1 MLIDW
6 REIMK
11 YKGFIINPVYSL
23 CADWRLDKHGS
34 VVAKRVKSSD
44 IEYYEVLD
52 PIEGGKRFFAENT
65 IDECKSEINRILVKL
80 GMKDNT
86 RKSWD
91 LLEN

>member
-34 VVAKRVKSSD
+34 VVAKQVKSAD

-52 PIEGGKRFFAENT
+52 PIEGGTRFFAENT
-65 IDECKSEINRILVKL
+65 ITECKLEINRILFKL
-80 GMKDNT
+80 GMKTN
-86 RKSWD
+86 KVYP
-91 LLEN
+91 

>member
-1 MLIDW
+1 M
-6 REIMK
+6 R
-11 YKGFIINPVYSL
+11 YKGFIIDPVYSA
-23 CADWRLDKHGS
+23 CADWRLTKNGA

-44 IEYYEVLD
+44 IEYYEILD

-65 IDECKSEINRILVKL
+65 IAECKSEINRILAIL

-86 RKSWD
+86 QKSWD

>member
-1 MLIDW
+1 M
-6 REIMK
+6 R
-11 YKGFIINPVYSL
+11 YKGFIIHPVYSA
-23 CADWRLDKHGS
+23 CADWRLTKDGA

-44 IEYYEVLD
+44 IEYYEVKD

-65 IDECKSEINRILVKL
+65 IAECKSEINRILAIL

-86 RKSWD
+86 QKSWN

>member
-6 REIMK
+6 REIMR

-34 VVAKRVKSSD
+34 VVAKRVKPSD

-52 PIEGGKRFFAENT
+52 PIENGKRFFAENT
-65 IDECKSEINRILVKL
+65 IVDCQREINRILHNL

-86 RKSWD
+86 QKSWD

>member
-1 MLIDW
+1 
-6 REIMK
+6 MK
-11 YKGFIINPVYSL
+11 YKGFIIDPVYSA

-44 IEYYEVLD
+44 IEYYEVRD

-65 IDECKSEINRILVKL
+65 IDECKSEINRILAKL

-86 RKSWD
+86 KKSWD